1 MGPVLEPKVSNA
13 TRWIWLLL
21 FATAAVLPLSVLA
34 AEPGHDAAVVHVV
47 LVWLKEPGNSEH
59 RQRIVDASRKFE
71 MIPGVID
78 VSVGEAVPSDRPI
91 VDDSFDVGLYLTFS
105 SVDAMNTYL
114 ADDRHQQA
122 LREIFRPLSERYI
135 VYDFQDAGT

>member
-1 MGPVLEPKVSNA
+1 MLR
-13 TRWIWLLL
+13 RWVWLLL
-21 FATAAVLPLSVLA
+21 FVLPAAGSFPALA
-34 AEPGHDAAVVHVV
+34 VEPDHDTTVVHVV

-59 RQRIVDASRKFE
+59 RQRIIEISREFE
-71 MIPGVID
+71 TILGVID
-78 VSVGEAVPSDRPI
+78 VRVGEVVTSDRPI

-122 LREIFRPLSERYI
+122 LREVFRPLSERYI

>member
-1 MGPVLEPKVSNA
+1 MLR
-13 TRWIWLLL
+13 RWIWLLL
-21 FATAAVLPLSVLA
+21 FATAAVFSAPALA
-34 AEPGHDAAVVHVV
+34 AEPGHDTTVVHVV
-47 LVWLKEPGNSEH
+47 MVWLKEPGNLEH
-59 RQRIVDASRKFE
+59 RQQIIDASREFE
-71 MIPGVID
+71 TIPGVID
-78 VSVGEAVPSDRPI
+78 VSVGEVVLSDRPI

-135 VYDFQDAGT
+135 VYDFEDEGT

>member
-1 MGPVLEPKVSNA
+1 MLR
-13 TRWIWLLL
+13 RWIWLLL
-21 FATAAVLPLSVLA
+21 FATAAVFPLPVLA
-34 AEPGHDAAVVHVV
+34 ADSGHDTTVVHVV
-47 LVWLKEPGNSEH
+47 LVWLKEPGNPEH
-59 RQRIVDASRKFE
+59 RQRIIEISREFE
-71 MIPGVID
+71 TIPGVIE
-78 VSVGEAVPSDRPI
+78 VSVGEVVPSDRSI

-105 SVDAMNTYL
+105 SVEAMNTYL

>member
-1 MGPVLEPKVSNA
+1 ML
-13 TRWIWLLL
+13 RHWIRLL
-21 FATAAVLPLSVLA
+21 FIAVLTVCSLPVSA
-34 AEPGHDAAVVHVV
+34 AEPDPDAAVVHIV
-47 LVWLKEPGNSEH
+47 LVWLKEPGNLEH
-59 RQRIVDASRKFE
+59 RQRIIDATREFE
-71 MIPGVID
+71 TIPGVID
-78 VSVGEAVPSDRPI
+78 VSVGEVVTSDRSV

-135 VYDFQDAGT
+135 VYDFQDEGV

>member
-1 MGPVLEPKVSNA
+1 MLR
-13 TRWIWLLL
+13 RWICPLL
-21 FATAAVLPLSVLA
+21 FATAAAFPLSVFT
-34 AEPGHDAAVVHVV
+34 AEPGHDTTVVHVV
-47 LVWLKEPGNSEH
+47 LVWLKEPGSPEH
-59 RQRIVDASRKFE
+59 RQRIVDATREFE
-71 MIPGVID
+71 SIPGVID
-78 VSVGEAVPSDRPI
+78 VSVGEVVSSDRPI

-105 SVDAMNTYL
+105 SVDAMNIYL